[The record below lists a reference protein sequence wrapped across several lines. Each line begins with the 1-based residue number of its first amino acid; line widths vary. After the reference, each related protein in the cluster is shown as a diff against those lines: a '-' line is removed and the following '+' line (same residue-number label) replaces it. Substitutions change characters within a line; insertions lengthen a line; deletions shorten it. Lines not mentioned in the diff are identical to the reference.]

1 MLRVGSVKALLASGP
16 LIIQQSHGQRLDH
29 RLHAGRLVSSQE
41 WLDHKCLSSP
51 PLHAGVAARR
61 HLCAFSSLC
70 TYNTVRHDRSP
81 PPPLHAGVATRWLL
95 CPPPPLY
102 ACVATRRH
110 LSAPPALC
118 TYNAVRSHHYKVW
131 ACPIA
136 ALGRL
141 AVVHSVPHR
150 PMDRYAPHS
159 GQLWGSHGWQALG
172 LHSLARKQ
180 VPRVRLSP

>member
-1 MLRVGSVKALLASGP
+1 MKAVLPSTVKGP
-16 LIIQQSHGQRLDH
+16 LADH
-29 RLHAGRLVSSQE
+29 TR
-41 WLDHKCLSSP
+41 
-51 PLHAGVAARR
+51 
-61 HLCAFSSLC
+61 
-70 TYNTVRHDRSP
+70 
-81 PPPLHAGVATRWLL
+81 ATRSLFH
-95 CPPPPLY
+95 
-102 ACVATRRH
+102 VIH
-110 LSAPPALC
+110 LFAECQQHRAASFTYQGCC
-118 TYNAVRSHHYKVW
+118 TIVTKHYKVW

-172 LHSLARKQ
+172 LHSLARKH